1 MSSILPS
8 LLILGVAASAALL
21 LAVLRQS
28 PDELGGE
35 RKLAVRAFVVALM
48 AQGIHFGEET
58 ITGFDVAFPN
68 LFSQP
73 PMPFAFFLLFNLF
86 WIVLWIAAAPAL
98 REART
103 WAFFAAWFLAI
114 AGAFNGIAHPVMA
127 LMIGGYFPGLLSSP
141 LIGLAGALLCLRLA
155 RATRLNTAP

>member
-1 MSSILPS
+1 
-8 LLILGVAASAALL
+8 VAALAALL
-21 LAVLRQS
+21 LAVFRRS
-28 PDELGGE
+28 PGELGGE
-35 RKLAVRAFVVALM
+35 RKLAVRAFVVTLM
-48 AQGIHFGEET
+48 AQGLRFGEET
-58 ITGFDVAFPN
+58 ITSFHIAFPN

-73 PMPFAFFLLFNLF
+73 PMPFLFFMLFNLA
-86 WIVLWIAAAPAL
+86 WIGLWIAAVPAL

-127 LMIGGYFPGLLSSP
+127 LMIGGYFPDLLSSP

-155 RATRLNTAP
+155 RATRLNTTP